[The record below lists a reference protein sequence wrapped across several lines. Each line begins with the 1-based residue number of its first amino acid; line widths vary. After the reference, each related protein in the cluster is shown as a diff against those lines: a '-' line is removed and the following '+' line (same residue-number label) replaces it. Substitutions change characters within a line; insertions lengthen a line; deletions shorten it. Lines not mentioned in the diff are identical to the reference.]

1 MNPDRPEILA
11 TQVSNSCNQFSLA
24 AFDHLPVAVYTCDQ
38 RGYITSFNKAAVKL
52 WGREP
57 QTDQDQ
63 WSGAYKIYNTD
74 GVEMSREL
82 SPAALLFK
90 EKTAT
95 ADGTELII
103 ERPDATK
110 ARVKVFPSLLF
121 DTEGVPNGVI
131 NTVLEAT
138 GTREL
143 DEKQARLAAIV
154 DNSDDAIISKTLKGF
169 ITSWN
174 KAAEKLFGY
183 TEAEAIGKH
192 ITMLIPPER
201 IAEEDYIITN
211 IARGNRI
218 DHFETIRVSKYGRL
232 IPISLTVSP
241 IKDRDGNIIGA
252 SKIARDISIQKEAR
266 DAALHYTKRLET
278 LNAIIKAT
286 SEDLDIEKILQKVTD
301 AATAL
306 TGAKFGIFF
315 YSSMIREGSPLTL
328 YTLSGVSQK
337 TFDNLARAEGS
348 EFFQNMFNSTTAVR
362 VDDIAKDP
370 DDRRRCALRDHLK
383 ISSYIAAPVIARTG
397 EVIGGLLLAHSET
410 GRFSAEQESL
420 IASIAS
426 QSATGLENAKLYDE
440 VKILNDK
447 KDEFIGLASHE
458 LKTPLTS
465 ITGYLQIL
473 SRLKPDEKSKK
484 FVNKTINQVK
494 KLSGLV
500 SDLLDISKIEAGKLE
515 LSDVPFDINSIVEEA
530 VELIQHSQGS
540 HEVRYTPNTLPLM
553 VMGDSQRI
561 EQVIINLLTNAIK
574 YSPSASLVE
583 VSLQHTQH
591 EITVSVKDY
600 GFGIEQKHLDKI
612 FSRFYRVEG
621 VGPTISGLGIG
632 LYLSH
637 EIIQRHGGKLWA
649 ESEPG
654 KGSTFS
660 FTLPLQ

>member
-1 MNPDRPEILA
+1 MNPDRSEILA
-11 TQVSNSCNQFSLA
+11 NQISDNCGQLPRPIL
-24 AFDHLPVAVYTCDQ
+24 DSLPVAVYTCNE
-38 RGYITSFNKAAVKL
+38 RGYITSYNKAAVNL

-57 QTDQDQ
+57 QTDKDQ
-63 WSGAYKIYNTD
+63 WCGAYKIYNTD
-74 GVEMSREL
+74 GVEISCEL

-90 EKTAT
+90 EKTAPI
-95 ADGTELII
+95 DGTELII

-110 ARVKVFPSLLF
+110 ARVKIFPCLLF
-121 DTEGVPNGVI
+121 DQQGIPNGVI
-131 NTVLEAT
+131 NTILETT
-138 GTREL
+138 GAREL

-201 IAEEDYIITN
+201 LAEEDYIITN
-211 IARGNRI
+211 IASGNRI

-241 IKDRDGNIIGA
+241 IKDRHGNIIGA
-252 SKIARDISIQKEAR
+252 SKIARDISLQKEAR
-266 DAALHYTKRLET
+266 EAALHYTKRLET

-286 SEDLDIEKILQKVTD
+286 SEDLDIEKILQKVSD
-301 AATAL
+301 AALAL

-315 YSSMIREGSPLTL
+315 YSSIIKEDLPLTL
-328 YTLSGVSQK
+328 YALSGISQK
-337 TFDNLARAEGS
+337 TFDNLTKAEGS
-348 EFFQNMFNSTTAVR
+348 EFFHHIFNSTTAVR
-362 VDDIAKDP
+362 VDDIAKNPEDT
-370 DDRRRCALRDHLK
+370 RERALQEHLK
-383 ISSYIAAPVIARTG
+383 IASYIAAPIITRTG
-397 EVIGGLLLAHSET
+397 EVIGGLLLGHHEA
-410 GRFSAEQESL
+410 GMFSAEQES
-420 IASIAS
+420 IVASIAS

-500 SDLLDISKIEAGKLE
+500 SDLLDVSKIEAGKLE
-515 LSDVPFDINSIVEEA
+515 LSYTRFDINPIVEEA

-540 HEVRYTPNTLPLM
+540 HEVLYVPNSQPLL
-553 VMGDSQRI
+553 VMGDAQRI

-574 YSPSASLVE
+574 YSPAANLVE
-583 VSLQHTQH
+583 VALQPTEH

-637 EIIQRHGGKLWA
+637 EIVQRHGGKLWA

-654 KGSTFS
+654 KGSTFYFS
-660 FTLPLQ
+660 LPLQ